1 VAGGFAKFF
10 AFFVSFAA
18 YSLWFHSWR
27 FGLGLVLLIL
37 VHELGHV
44 LEARRQGLPVTLP
57 TFIPFLG
64 AYVTHRQADAPWRG
78 ALIALAGPFVGG
90 LGAATVW
97 AVGSAD
103 NTIWLLVLANIGF
116 LLNAFNLLPIGFLD
130 GGTVFQSIS
139 LSRRGWI
146 RYPNGIP
153 VEAVHRTGS
162 TPTSSPSSTCCSR
175 RRVGGYAP
183 QRDALADDTEGSSR
197 PMTLSSTSGAL
208 GSIGQE
214 FFAAEVVEDRPSGR
228 LLLRVGT
235 RAGRIAAVRARP
247 RDRAALRGGWLGRRH
262 GRRAGRD
269 GGSQPRLPRGRR
281 AIGGLRDRAAP

>member
-1 VAGGFAKFF
+1 MDRARLVSAQAQRQRGFLDRLIGLAVVAGGFAKFF

-64 AYVTHRQADAPWRG
+64 AYGTHRQADAPWRG

-146 RYPNGIP
+146 RYENGIP
-153 VEAVHRTGS
+153 VEAVPPDREHANLITFLYVLLAAAL
-162 TPTSSPSSTCCSR
+162 
-175 RRVGGYAP
+175 VGGL
-183 QRDALADDTEGSSR
+183 LATR
-197 PMTLSSTSGAL
+197 HSGML
-208 GSIGQE
+208 
-214 FFAAEVVEDRPSGR
+214 
-228 LLLRVGT
+228 
-235 RAGRIAAVRARP
+235 
-247 RDRAALRGGWLGRRH
+247 
-262 GRRAGRD
+262 
-269 GGSQPRLPRGRR
+269 
-281 AIGGLRDRAAP
+281 